1 MHLHIFGGADSRMQR
16 QAAKLLLTAFEQHA
30 CVAEKITSKRL
41 ANCPLMLENSQ
52 SVMGHK

>member
-1 MHLHIFGGADSRMQR
+1 MHLHIFGGTDSRMQR